1 MSEIIM
7 NVKILE
13 EAGYIPAMLGLSL
26 SYNVDESNMHN
37 VSMKLADKDLGHNKF
52 LEFIEVWL
60 DVSAPLYWWI
70 EADTY
75 RLSSK
80 QSESTMHT
88 LIKNI
93 KNLTPEEFCEKFEP
107 GTMGVDQS
115 KDLYDK
121 ITNITDPTE
130 QLIKAKQLLPSSFIQ
145 RRIWKMSYKT
155 LRNIIMQRK
164 NHRLPHWKKFV
175 TDVLNQVKYREYF
188 EERKNN
194 VS

>member
-13 EAGYIPAMLGLSL
+13 EAGYTPAMLGLSL

-88 LIKNI
+88 LINNI
-93 KNLTPEEFCEKFEP
+93 KKLTPEQFCKKFEP
-107 GTMGVDQS
+107 GTMNEYKVNEIYNELDGLS
-115 KDLYDK
+115 SE
-121 ITNITDPTE
+121 TE
-130 QLIKAKQLLPSSFIQ
+130 KLIKAKQLLPSSFIQ

-155 LRNIIMQRK
+155 LRNIILQRK

-175 TDVLNQVKYREYF
+175 TDVLSQVKHPEYF